1 MTTRDNALVTP
12 RIRRARIATFAGFMM
27 VGAMMYIW
35 STGVTAFREQLGLS
49 GDAGDVDF
57 GIIAFGIG
65 VGSAAGSFLIGK
77 FLDVFGSKKVIY
89 VTAVG
94 YPLSII
100 PLGFATGFHFALG
113 CGIVLGL
120 LRGAIDTAFNT
131 HGVQVERFYRRPIM
145 SAFHAFYSLGGFLLG
160 MIGSAFAE
168 HFTNSAQVPFS
179 VLGGAMLVIGLVVGH
194 FMLDKHDVAPEFS
207 EESAPVQQPSSS
219 TGTQAK
225 AIILLMIGFGV
236 LLLGS
241 MVGESAIADWGQE
254 YIRRVLETPVSTA
267 GMAVSVFIGAEC
279 FGRLIGDR
287 LAEKIGASKVVLLSA
302 VLAIGGLIITVVGHS
317 VVYGVIGFALFGLGL
332 SCIAPLMLS
341 SAGRKDPL
349 NAGRNIGIV
358 NCIGYSG
365 MLLGPAAIATVVN
378 FFGIERL
385 LFFPMVLLVP
395 LALFGPVLMRNHLKS
410 DSQAKAAKASIPNP
424 NR

>member
-1 MTTRDNALVTP
+1 
-12 RIRRARIATFAGFMM
+12 M